1 MLNQKINIKNIG
13 IVTLIIFL
21 ISFFL
26 PWYTVGSKSASLW
39 FLALK
44 TSNLDW
50 IGLLFLIIGSVMLIV
65 DFEKIVTICISTIGI
80 LFILYRLFR
89 ISTIGVDIPTSSVP
103 SFGIG
108 GYLILIGAI
117 IQVYACFLNVKE
129 DIKVLVKVLTKLKN
143 IFIGIFI
150 FIFIMNYFGYLTQL
164 KTYGEVDF
172 SWRKQNP
179 DFYVVGKNPSI
190 SLSLIHI

>member
-1 MLNQKINIKNIG
+1 MLNQKINIKNIA

-26 PWYTVGSKSASLW
+26 PWYTVGSKSASLY
-39 FLALK
+39 FLALM

-80 LFILYRLFR
+80 FFILYRLFR

-108 GYLILIGAI
+108 GYFILIGAI
-117 IQVYACFLNVKE
+117 IQVYACFLNGKE
-129 DIKVLVKVLTKLKN
+129 DIKV
-143 IFIGIFI
+143 
-150 FIFIMNYFGYLTQL
+150 
-164 KTYGEVDF
+164 
-172 SWRKQNP
+172 
-179 DFYVVGKNPSI
+179 
-190 SLSLIHI
+190 